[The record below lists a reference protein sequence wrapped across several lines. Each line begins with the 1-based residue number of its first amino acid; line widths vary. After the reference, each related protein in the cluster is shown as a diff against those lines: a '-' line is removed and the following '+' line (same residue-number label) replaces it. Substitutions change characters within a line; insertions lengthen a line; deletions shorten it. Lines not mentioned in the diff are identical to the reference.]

1 MEVTKIDVQQLILT
15 IHELV
20 KENFSNKIEL
30 NDLVFTVLDHAG
42 DEISPYHIHNHDV
55 YPYILW
61 TCYYK
66 VMSSNNIEGEVE
78 VFEKLEY
85 DYEWEDPMSI
95 IEQLKA
101 KLSFPGTE
109 NLKLEE
115 IKFTNI
121 TKQDNRVI
129 ENTCEVYGKPSGF
142 AVLTYV

>member
-30 NDLVFTVLDHAG
+30 NDLVFTVLDHAN
-42 DEISPYHIHNHDV
+42 ISHCHIHNHDA
-55 YPYILW
+55 YPYILV

-66 VMSSNNIEGEVE
+66 VMSSNNIEGEIE
-78 VFEKLEY
+78 VFEKLEF
-85 DYEWEDPMSI
+85 DDWEDPMSI

-121 TKQDNRVI
+121 TKQDRSVI

>member
-1 MEVTKIDVQQLILT
+1 
-15 IHELV
+15 
-20 KENFSNKIEL
+20 
-30 NDLVFTVLDHAG
+30 
-42 DEISPYHIHNHDV
+42 
-55 YPYILW
+55 
-61 TCYYK
+61 
-66 VMSSNNIEGEVE
+66 MSSNNIEGEVE
-78 VFEKLEY
+78 VFEKL
-85 DYEWEDPMSI
+85 DFDDWEDPMSI